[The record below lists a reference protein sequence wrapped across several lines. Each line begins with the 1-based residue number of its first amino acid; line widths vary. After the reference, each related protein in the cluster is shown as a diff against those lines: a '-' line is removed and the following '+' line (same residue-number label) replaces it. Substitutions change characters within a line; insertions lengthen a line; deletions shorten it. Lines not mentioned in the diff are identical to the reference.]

1 MNFGNIIRN
10 QLEGHRAAAEKLPAQ
25 SGLIEDLARRII
37 AALESGNKIIF
48 FGNGGSAADA
58 QHLAAEFVVRYRRN
72 RRALPAIALS
82 TDTSIL
88 TAGGN
93 DYGFES
99 IYARQIEA
107 LAVAGDIAIGIS
119 TSGGSANIIAALQAA
134 KDKGCVTVAFTG
146 SAPNRCSQ
154 LAEITFFAPSEITA
168 HIQECHIIV
177 GHILC
182 ELVETHVIG
191 G

>member
-1 MNFGNIIRN
+1 MNFSKIIQD
-10 QLEGHRAAAEKLPAQ
+10 QLDGHFAAVEKLRAQ
-25 SGLIEDLARRII
+25 TGFIEDLARRVI
-37 AALESGNKIIF
+37 AALESGKKIIF

-93 DYGFES
+93 DFGFES

-119 TSGGSANIIAALQAA
+119 TSGNSANVIAALQAA
-134 KDKGCVTVAFTG
+134 KDNGCVTVAFTG
-146 SAPNRCSQ
+146 SAKNRCSQ
-154 LAEITFFAPSEITA
+154 IAEITFHAPSEITA

-182 ELVETHVIG
+182 ELVETHVIDG
-191 G
+191 

>member
-1 MNFGNIIRN
+1 MNFDKIIHA
-10 QLEGHRAAAEKLPAQ
+10 QFEGHLTAVEKLREQ
-25 SGLIEDLARRII
+25 SGFIEDLGRRII
-37 AALESGNKIIF
+37 VALESGKKIIF

-72 RRALPAIALS
+72 RRALPALALS

-88 TAGGN
+88 TAAGN
-93 DYGFES
+93 DFGFES

-107 LAVAGDIAIGIS
+107 LAVEGDIAIGIS
-119 TSGGSANIIAALQAA
+119 TSGSSANVIAALQTA
-134 KDKGCVTVAFTG
+134 KEKGCLTVAFTG
-146 SAPNRCSQ
+146 SAQSRCSQ
-154 LAEITFFAPSEITA
+154 LAEITFHAPSETTA

-182 ELVETHVIG
+182 ELVESHLITG
-191 G
+191 

>member
-1 MNFGNIIRN
+1 MNFDKIIRG
-10 QLEGHRAAAEKLPAQ
+10 QLEGHLAAAGKLLAQ
-25 SGLIEDLARRII
+25 SGFIEDLARRII
-37 AALESGNKIIF
+37 TALESGKKIIF

-72 RRALPAIALS
+72 RRALPALALS

-88 TAGGN
+88 TASGN

-107 LAVAGDIAIGIS
+107 LADEGDIAIGIS
-119 TSGGSANIIAALQAA
+119 TSGSSANIITALQAA
-134 KDKGCVTVAFTG
+134 KDKGCLTVAFTG
-146 SAPNRCSQ
+146 STQNRCSQ
-154 LAEITFFAPSEITA
+154 LAEITFHAPSEITA
-168 HIQECHIIV
+168 HIQECHMIV

-182 ELVETHVIG
+182 ELVETHIIG
-191 G
+191 S